1 MERDTGMNQYRVFV
15 ITRRFF
21 AFCFFVL
28 VCLSPSL
35 SWNRGIARAEVVDRI
50 VAIVNN
56 DIILLSELNRAVSF
70 YEKAIRAK
78 RLPPEEKKKLLYNAR
93 VEVLNQLINQK
104 LTSQYA
110 KELGIK
116 INKLEVDQALEQLKR
131 SMHYTDEDL
140 RQGLEKEGY
149 TMEQYRDQV
158 KDQLL
163 QRRILNFEVK
173 SKVVV
178 TPEDVEKYYKAH
190 PEIYGIR
197 KQYHLR
203 NIIMR
208 FAGTGGDKPK
218 ETVYAK
224 MLDIHKQLENG
235 ASFKDLARR
244 YSESSFAERGGDL
257 GVFTLDDLSDQ
268 LREAI
273 KGLKPGEF
281 TPVLET
287 PQGYQ
292 ILFVDEI
299 IEKRAISL
307 QDATEEIK
315 QKLYSQMLDK
325 RFEKWITELKK
336 KSYIKTML

>member
-1 MERDTGMNQYRVFV
+1 M
-15 ITRRFF
+15 
-21 AFCFFVL
+21 
-28 VCLSPSL
+28 
-35 SWNRGIARAEVVDRI
+35 
-50 VAIVNN
+50 
-56 DIILLSELNRAVSF
+56 
-70 YEKAIRAK
+70 
-78 RLPPEEKKKLLYNAR
+78 
-93 VEVLNQLINQK
+93 
-104 LTSQYA
+104 
-110 KELGIK
+110 
-116 INKLEVDQALEQLKR
+116 DQALEQLKR

-235 ASFKDLARR
+235 ASFKELARLH
-244 YSESSFAERGGDL
+244 SEASFAERGGDL
-257 GVFTLDDLSDQ
+257 GVFALDDLSDQ

-292 ILFVDEI
+292 ILFVDI
-299 IEKRAISL
+299 TPTYSNKALSYNRTLDGISVL
-307 QDATEEIK
+307 
-315 QKLYSQMLDK
+315 LD
-325 RFEKWITELKK
+325 L
-336 KSYIKTML
+336 